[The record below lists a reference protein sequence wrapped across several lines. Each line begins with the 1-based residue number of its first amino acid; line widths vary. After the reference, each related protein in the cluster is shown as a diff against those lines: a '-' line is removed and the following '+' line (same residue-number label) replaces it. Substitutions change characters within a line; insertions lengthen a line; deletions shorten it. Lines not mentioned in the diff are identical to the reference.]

1 MRTLLR
7 VGEEH
12 PNVAY
17 LYALLGNIMLAVMQ
31 IFFKYGE
38 RILTSFQI
46 IVFRSVCSILF
57 NLYVLKGV
65 NQ

>member
-1 MRTLLR
+1 MKTLLR
-7 VGEEH
+7 IGEAY

-17 LYALLGNIMLAVMQ
+17 LYALLGNIMLAIMQ
-31 IFFKYGE
+31 IFFKFGE
-38 RILTSFQI
+38 RTLTSFQI

-65 NQ
+65 GQ